1 MTLEPDILL
10 STIFFSFLWT
20 KIDRSFIRQIKDC
33 RKSREIVRLALGV
46 ARTLEAVAEGVE
58 TVDQME
64 FLVENG
70 CRCIQGYLT
79 GRPSR
84 LQELFA

>member
-1 MTLEPDILL
+1 MAPGI
-10 STIFFSFLWT
+10 
-20 KIDRSFIRQIKDC
+20 
-33 RKSREIVRLALGV
+33 
-46 ARTLEAVAEGVE
+46 ARTLKAAAKGVE

-79 GRPSR
+79 GRPSP
-84 LQELFA
+84 LEELVA

>member
-1 MTLEPDILL
+1 LEPDILL

-20 KIDRSFIRQIKDC
+20 KIDRSSIRQIKEC

-46 ARTLEAVAEGVE
+46 ARTLELDAVAEGVE

-79 GRPSR
+79 GRPSP
-84 LQELFA
+84 LEELVA